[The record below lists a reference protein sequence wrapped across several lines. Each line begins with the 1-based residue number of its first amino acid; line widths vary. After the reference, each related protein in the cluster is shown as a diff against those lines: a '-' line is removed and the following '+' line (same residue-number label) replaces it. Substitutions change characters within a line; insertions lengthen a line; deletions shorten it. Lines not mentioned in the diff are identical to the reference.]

1 MASAIRAEA
10 AQKLVEKI
18 AAHGG
23 KVVKPVAKDGR
34 RPATPGFVGNTTR
47 PSVKRISPRA
57 PSPDSNGPAKK
68 LEGSKPKL
76 TTEELLVAEM
86 EAKRREVK
94 EMLERNAR
102 RVERTRAVNSKSGV
116 EEQTRATSPTPAPVV
131 APAPAAPA
139 PAAPAPAPRQASPR
153 PRSRPAQEK
162 PQPMTRPAS
171 PGRQMTRPASPG
183 RQPAKAQAK
192 PALTRPTSASRRRPA
207 SPQVASAPPTRSA
220 SAKTLGAPP
229 TR

>member
-102 RVERTRAVNSKSGV
+102 RVERTRVVNSKGGV

-131 APAPAAPA
+131 APA

-162 PQPMTRPAS
+162 PQP
-171 PGRQMTRPASPG
+171 MTRPASPG